1 MTTCG
6 VPCHPAS
13 SPLNLT
19 EIILRQDLATRFI
32 AGRPGRRPRDT
43 VLRSKQWAPICTGY
57 RCFFLGRLHRAR
69 IPNLLQAI
77 NYSGHSAEV
86 GNLNAGGAWSQR
98 LLGVWTSGASHLMV
112 DDYACAQRGGNNISA
127 NSSTLI
133 SSSSNRTSRRAARAA
148 KLHRSVLGDQRCAA
162 PRASVRFDRLYNE
175 TADKLK
181 TSFGQRAR
189 LSRTSSLNASLRVAN
204 DSLAFLHLDA
214 RDGPAATSGRS
225 PFVNA
230 DVPLVGFSSML
241 DDITAWWP
249 KVCAGG
255 LLVGH
260 DWTLAVPLNQRGQL
274 RRGRWTPKHPV
285 AYAVRRFLRTLE
297 AKAVAEEE
305 EEDEEEGEEE
315 APEGFWRPNKTRTS
329 SNKNNSVKAGD
340 LEAYK
345 KALLQAQ
352 QQKVREAFLNGITQR
367 GLGIFV
373 TADHPASFIMMK
385 KPEPGC
391 AVVV

>member
-1 MTTCG
+1 
-6 VPCHPAS
+6 
-13 SPLNLT
+13 
-19 EIILRQDLATRFI
+19 
-32 AGRPGRRPRDT
+32 
-43 VLRSKQWAPICTGY
+43 
-57 RCFFLGRLHRAR
+57 
-69 IPNLLQAI
+69 
-77 NYSGHSAEV
+77 
-86 GNLNAGGAWSQR
+86 
-98 LLGVWTSGASHLMV
+98 MV
-112 DDYACAQRGGNNISA
+112 DDYACAQRGGNISSA
-127 NSSTLI
+127 NSTSMI
-133 SSSSNRTSRRAARAA
+133 SSSNRTSRRAARAA

-249 KVCAGG
+249 KLCAGG
-255 LLVGH
+255 MLVGH

-305 EEDEEEGEEE
+305 EEDDEEGEEE
-315 APEGFWRPNKTRTS
+315 APEGFWKPNKTRTAS
-329 SNKNNSVKAGD
+329 HKNNSVKAGD

-345 KALLQAQ
+345 KAAAGAAAESERGFSKWHHAARIGHLCDGGPSRILHYDEEAGAGLRGGGVSERASERTGVSTHTKSKLLLTLPPSSWLA
-352 QQKVREAFLNGITQR
+352 E
-367 GLGIFV
+367 
-373 TADHPASFIMMK
+373 
-385 KPEPGC
+385 
-391 AVVV
+391 